1 MIILGINAYH
11 GDASACLLK
20 DGRLIAA
27 AEEERFRRI
36 KHWAGFPSEAI
47 RYCLDEAGAT
57 LADVGH
63 VALNSDPRA
72 NLWRKAWF
80 ALRHRPDPR
89 LILNRLANRRR
100 RLSVDE
106 TLRGAFPDSTFSGK
120 VHFIEHHLAH
130 LASAFL
136 VSPFEE
142 AVTVSVDGFGDFAS
156 AAWGVGRGSA
166 IETDGRVYF
175 PHSLGIFYQAMT
187 QYLGFPHYGD
197 EYKVMGLAPYGEPR
211 LLARMREIVQL
222 QDDGGFRLNLTYFRH
237 VREKVEYTWDNGVP
251 TVGRLYTDALEGLLG
266 P

>member
-1 MIILGINAYH
+1 MIILGVNAYH
-11 GDASACLLK
+11 GDSSACLLR
-20 DGRLIAA
+20 DGQLVAA
-27 AEEERFRRI
+27 VEEERFRRI

-57 LADVGH
+57 LADVDH
-63 VALNSDPRA
+63 VALNSDPQA

-106 TLRGAFPDSTFSGK
+106 TLRGVFPDSTFSGK

-156 AAWGVGRGSA
+156 AAWGVGAAVPSKPTG
-166 IETDGRVYF
+166 GC
-175 PHSLGIFYQAMT
+175 IFRT
-187 QYLGFPHYGD
+187 RWVFFIRP
-197 EYKVMGLAPYGEPR
+197 
-211 LLARMREIVQL
+211 
-222 QDDGGFRLNLTYFRH
+222 
-237 VREKVEYTWDNGVP
+237 
-251 TVGRLYTDALEGLLG
+251 
-266 P
+266 